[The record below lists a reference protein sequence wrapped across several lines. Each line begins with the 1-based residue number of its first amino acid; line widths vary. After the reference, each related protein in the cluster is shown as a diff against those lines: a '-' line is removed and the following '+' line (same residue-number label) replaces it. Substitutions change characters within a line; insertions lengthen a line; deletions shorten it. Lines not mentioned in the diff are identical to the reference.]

1 MLWHSSISAPFQFSI
16 DTGAMRELIKAP
28 TPRSEAF
35 NASAMRELIKAPT
48 PRSEALN
55 TSAMRELIKAPTPKL
70 HPKTEIVTTHLD

>member
-28 TPRSEAF
+28 TPRSEAL
-35 NASAMRELIKAPT
+35 NA
-48 PRSEALN
+48 
-55 TSAMRELIKAPTPKL
+55 SAMRELIKAPTPKL